1 MKKTHEMLSAV
12 IKAWQRYHLSLAVAG
27 ILIVSVVFYGLHDR
41 GMILAYV
48 ATAIIMAEI
57 TYRWR
62 KIRYFLFL
70 ALAAFLSAIFVS
82 FLHEEVVLPL
92 VRILLGPGA
101 LNSTGVR
108 VFHDAVSLWV
118 LFPGLMGIV
127 FGVVGTIVLGIARLV
142 GLITRDRAPH
152 ET

>member
-1 MKKTHEMLSAV
+1 MKKTLAILSAV
-12 IKAWQRYHLSLAVAG
+12 IKAWRRYRLSLAVAG

-82 FLHEEVVLPL
+82 FLHEVVVLPL

-142 GLITRDRAPH
+142 GLITRDRTAH
-152 ET
+152 GT